1 MKDALSVLVAFA
13 FLSAFSLALFPSAH
27 AVVERQSVDVV
38 LHSNG
43 VAEERI
49 TLAIRSDAAY
59 GAIDYRVD
67 RQPLAVLSDKGY
79 SEETLTD
86 GVLITL
92 NQSLV
97 PGENNVSFTLLFD
110 GLVTQQG
117 SSRAFALRLR
127 PVDNATLDVNVT
139 LPEGFVLARTD
150 AAVSPTPDAIVTDGR
165 AITLRWHEEG
175 VSELPIIVLY
185 DGPSFPWLAVAIGVL
200 LFVALAVLGVVW
212 RRRHAVEKKALLGAL
227 GEDETLIV
235 SLVKRGIDRQKALC
249 AETGFSK
256 SKMSKVVRKLEE
268 KGVVRKE
275 PFYKTNRLKLLPG
288 WE

>member
-1 MKDALSVLVAFA
+1 MKGALYLLLVLMLLPVA
-13 FLSAFSLALFPSAH
+13 LG
-27 AVVERQSVDVV
+27 VVEHQAVDIT
-38 LHSNG
+38 LHSNN

-49 TLAIRSDAAY
+49 TLSIDSDGAY
-59 GAIDYRVD
+59 DAVDYRLD
-67 RQPLAVLSDKGY
+67 QRPLAVLFDKGY
-79 SEETLTD
+79 AEQDQPD
-86 GVLITL
+86 GVLLVL

-97 PGENNVSFTLLFD
+97 PGKNDVSFTLLFD

-117 SSRAFALRLR
+117 ASRAFALRLK
-127 PVDNATLDVNVT
+127 PVDNASLDVNVT
-139 LPEGFVLARTD
+139 LPEGFALAHAD
-150 AAVSPTPDAIVTDGR
+150 AAASPTPDSIGTDGR
-165 AITLRWHEEG
+165 TITLRWHEEG

-185 DGPSFPWLAVAIGVL
+185 DGPSFPWAPVILGSLLIVTLAAVA
-200 LFVALAVLGVVW
+200 VVW

-227 GEDETLIV
+227 GEDELLIV
-235 SLVKRGIDRQKALC
+235 SLVKRGVDRQKALC